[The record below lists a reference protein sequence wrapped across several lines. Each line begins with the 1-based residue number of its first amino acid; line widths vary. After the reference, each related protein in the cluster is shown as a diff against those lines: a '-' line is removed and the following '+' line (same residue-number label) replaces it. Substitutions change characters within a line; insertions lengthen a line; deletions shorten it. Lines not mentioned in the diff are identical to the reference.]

1 MKKLLIALLIAA
13 PVHANEALKDNLT
26 YFCYEIAISR
36 DRNFSAFDYKSSY
49 MDHKNGRATFM
60 LRHEDYSSVFLKCRY
75 TPGKVHWN
83 TLTTSGWF
91 SVDGKFDKKKANY
104 RIK

>member
-1 MKKLLIALLIAA
+1 MKKLLIALLITT
-13 PVHANEALKDNLT
+13 PVQANEALKDNLA
-26 YFCYEIAISR
+26 YFCYEIAMHR
-36 DRNFSAFDYKSSY
+36 DSNFSAFDYKSSY
-49 MDHKNGRATFM
+49 MAHSNGRATFM

-83 TLTTSGWF
+83 TLTTSGHF
-91 SVDGKFDKKKANY
+91 TVDSNFDKKKANY